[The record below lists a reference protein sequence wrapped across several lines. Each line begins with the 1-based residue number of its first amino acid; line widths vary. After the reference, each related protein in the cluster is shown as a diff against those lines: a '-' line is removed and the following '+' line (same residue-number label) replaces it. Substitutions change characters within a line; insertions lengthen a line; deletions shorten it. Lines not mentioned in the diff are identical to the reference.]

1 MRPLEQF
8 GAIAVLAGVL
18 PMLLAGMPN
27 VGVSSARADA
37 APVLLITPEPSQRDD
52 VLSMTFASRQRCQ
65 GDSEAGYLWQTF
77 LTPIENDP
85 ASLTYRL
92 GLPKGRGF
100 TSGLRDTTQ
109 SWVRNRNPGLT
120 DGQVVPP
127 DDLTFSGKAFSALP
141 TGEYWIGVACTK
153 QDAEEVTRTTRFWAR
168 HVAISSSANRGA
180 FMTLLDEPEGPSS
193 ESDSAAVAGSETV
206 QSVVSTVQPPTT
218 LGATANVLDAEPTT
232 TTTAGVLAQTLPASS
247 NEQVIEAGPLS
258 DDVASPVASKGHNLS
273 TPLGIALGVAL
284 VLVVVVVFIA
294 RRRRVKRMVS
304 S

>member
-8 GAIAVLAGVL
+8 GAVAVFAVVL
-18 PMLLAGMPN
+18 LMSLSGMPN

-193 ESDSAAVAGSETV
+193 ESPTSVLVGSATG
-206 QSVVSTVQPPTT
+206 QSVASAVEPATT
-218 LGATANVLDAEPTT
+218 LGATENRPATTPTV
-232 TTTAGVLAQTLPASS
+232 TAAAAPDQTVAAAVEERL
-247 NEQVIEAGPLS
+247 IEAGPLS

-294 RRRRVKRMVS
+294 RRRRVNRMVPS
-304 S
+304 

>member
-1 MRPLEQF
+1 MKPPKWI
-8 GAIAVLAGVL
+8 GSIAVLGVAL
-18 PMLLAGMPN
+18 LMSLAGLPN
-27 VGVSSARADA
+27 VGVGSARADT

-193 ESDSAAVAGSETV
+193 ESPTSVLVGSATG
-206 QSVVSTVQPPTT
+206 QSVASAVEPATT

-247 NEQVIEAGPLS
+247 NEQVIGAGPLS
-258 DDVASPVASKGHNLS
+258 DDVAPPVASKGHSLS
-273 TPLGIALGVAL
+273 TPLGIALGAAL
-284 VLVVVVVFIA
+284 LLVVAVVLTA

>member
-1 MRPLEQF
+1 MKPPKWI
-8 GAIAVLAGVL
+8 GSIAVLGVAL
-18 PMLLAGMPN
+18 LMSLAGLPN
-27 VGVSSARADA
+27 VGVGSARADT

-109 SWVRNRNPGLT
+109 SWIRNRNPGLT

-193 ESDSAAVAGSETV
+193 ESPTSVLVGSATG
-206 QSVVSTVQPPTT
+206 QSVASAVEPATT

-247 NEQVIEAGPLS
+247 NEQVIGAGPLS
-258 DDVASPVASKGHNLS
+258 DDVAPPVASKGHSLS
-273 TPLGIALGVAL
+273 TPLGIALGAAL
-284 VLVVVVVFIA
+284 LLVVAVVLTA

>member
-1 MRPLEQF
+1 MKPPKWI
-8 GAIAVLAGVL
+8 GSIAVLGVALLMSFAG
-18 PMLLAGMPN
+18 LLI
-27 VGVSSARADA
+27 VGVGSARADT

-85 ASLTYRL
+85 ASLTYSL

-120 DGQVVPP
+120 DGQVIPP
-127 DDLTFSGKAFSALP
+127 DDLTFSGKAFNAIP
-141 TGEYWIGVACTK
+141 AGEYWIGVACTK
-153 QDAEEVTRTTRFWAR
+153 QDAEGVTHTTRFWAR
-168 HVAISSSANRGA
+168 QVAISSPANRSV
-180 FMTLLDEPEGPSS
+180 FMSLLDQPADTSS
-193 ESDSAAVAGSETV
+193 EGDSAAVAGSETV

-294 RRRRVKRMVS
+294 RRRRVNRMVPS
-304 S
+304 